1 MKNLKPIN
9 LCVIIFLSQNLIGKT
24 DFITAD
30 HEIELT
36 IDLSIDSLSASI
48 QLKLPIQE
56 NLFVAR
62 GAQKFFSV
70 NHGNVSDRI
79 ERKRMDMTEELMA
92 MKKSNTSVR
101 EMKPIN
107 WIFNHLMYLVL
118 AGVALFALLLMWKDE
133 KTIAGT

>member
-24 DFITAD
+24 EFITAD
-30 HEIELT
+30 HEIELA

-62 GAQKFFSV
+62 GAQKFF
-70 NHGNVSDRI
+70 
-79 ERKRMDMTEELMA
+79 
-92 MKKSNTSVR
+92 
-101 EMKPIN
+101 
-107 WIFNHLMYLVL
+107 
-118 AGVALFALLLMWKDE
+118 
-133 KTIAGT
+133 